1 MVGASCTLS
10 FKHSTSDYLDA
21 VNPFYLLENIYMRK
35 MTRMGTVMNLW
46 LPLPKYWPSC
56 TDRID
61 CNEATIIQTQTFLRM
76 SVCLDLGTSSLS
88 LQNWCVHSACSELLL
103 ESSVS
108 VNALQKRVTYSQALP
123 TSDELRLQTRST
135 FLTAHSHCTTNS
147 NTFQSLQKKHKT
159 RAWDIQ
165 SLIS

>member
-1 MVGASCTLS
+1 VVGASCTLS

-21 VNPFYLLENIYMRK
+21 VNPFYLLQNIYMRK
-35 MTRMGTVMNLW
+35 MTRNGHSHELVTATCKISDHPVQTELIAMKQPLYKNISQHVIPFRSWNLFSQSTK
-46 LPLPKYWPSC
+46 LMC
-56 TDRID
+56 T
-61 CNEATIIQTQTFLRM
+61 Q
-76 SVCLDLGTSSLS
+76 CLQWT
-88 LQNWCVHSACSELLL
+88 LLK
-103 ESSVS
+103 SSVS

-147 NTFQSLQKKHKT
+147 NTFQSLQQKHKT
-159 RAWDIQ
+159 QAWDIQ